1 MSVLRLRAASAITSP
16 PLPPS
21 PPSGPPNSMNFS
33 RRKPRQPAPPLP
45 ERMKTM
51 AWSRNF
57 MVGVQTKR
65 GNGDRSPF
73 ADPVGRERLF
83 GRYRRC
89 RGHAHLDLAA
99 RAGAEADHAIGGGE

>member
-1 MSVLRLRAASAITSP
+1 
-16 PLPPS
+16 
-21 PPSGPPNSMNFS
+21 MNFS
-33 RRKPRQPAPPLP
+33 RRKPTQPAPPLP
-45 ERMKTM
+45 ERMKTL

-83 GRYRRC
+83 GGSLCRR
-89 RGHAHLDLAA
+89 RDHVHLDLAA
-99 RAGAEADHAIGGGE
+99 RTGAEGDDAVDGGEQRVVAADPDVGARIHLG